1 MVDAFAKGDVLQVL
15 LISVLFGF
23 ALHKFGGR
31 GTLVFDLI
39 EKSRN
44 VLFSIVGTIMKVA
57 PIGAFGAMA
66 FTIGKYG
73 VGSLLSLGKLMGTFY
88 LTC

>member
-39 EKSRN
+39 EKSRTSCSR
-44 VLFSIVGTIMKVA
+44 LSA
-57 PIGAFGAMA
+57 P
-66 FTIGKYG
+66 
-73 VGSLLSLGKLMGTFY
+73 S
-88 LTC
+88 